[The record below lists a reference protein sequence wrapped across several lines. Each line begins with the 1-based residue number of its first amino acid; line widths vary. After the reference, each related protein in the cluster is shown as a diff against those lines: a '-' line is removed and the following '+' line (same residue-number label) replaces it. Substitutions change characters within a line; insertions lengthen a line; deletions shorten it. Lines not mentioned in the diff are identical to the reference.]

1 VIPELGQVPSM
12 RWAPGREMLAF
23 SVLMREV
30 FFGAR
35 NVLAARL
42 RANSTLPG
50 PVLNRLPGPVVLQR
64 LLNQPSYAPTAGS
77 EGINVS
83 YPGNGLPLMELRL
96 LEEIFQNV
104 RLTAFR
110 DVERNLPEPMQTAL
124 AAHRRPLDR
133 KVLAISFAVSPQLA
147 ELGYLHQHL
156 EEAIIYLL
164 RPLLRLGMDLLYG
177 GIPPKRDNADRSKTT
192 PDPSAGRN
200 MTLTLM
206 HLLNDERSA
215 GETINDAGDSLTQP
229 RPSRLYNPSAW
240 PVSDSITPEDEAAWI
255 KYLQHFA
262 RPAETCRTTRTAAG
276 QGAGTTTLSDIP
288 SGGA

>member
-1 VIPELGQVPSM
+1 QVYHPVMVLDTMEGHRMTRVIPELGQVPSM
-12 RWAPGREMLAF
+12 RWAPGMEMLAF

-64 LLNQPSYAPTAGS
+64 LLNQPSYAPTAGR
-77 EGINVS
+77 EGIHVS

-110 DVERNLPEPMQTAL
+110 DVEHNLPESMQAEL
-124 AAHRRPLDR
+124 AARRRPLDR

-147 ELGYLHQHL
+147 ELGYLRQHL

-164 RPLLRLGMDLLYG
+164 R
-177 GIPPKRDNADRSKTT
+177 
-192 PDPSAGRN
+192 
-200 MTLTLM
+200 
-206 HLLNDERSA
+206 
-215 GETINDAGDSLTQP
+215 
-229 RPSRLYNPSAW
+229 
-240 PVSDSITPEDEAAWI
+240 
-255 KYLQHFA
+255 YLQHFA
-262 RPAETCRTTRTAAG
+262 RLAGTCRITRTAAG

-288 SGGA
+288 GG